1 MRPSIDGTE
10 FGSITIAGE
19 RYEHDIVI
27 RLSGKVKKR
36 KKKLSKAKYGTSHK
50 VSLAEAEDIFD
61 AGAKQLILGA
71 GQSGRVELSD
81 EAEAYFR
88 KHGCSV
94 QLLPTPQAIRAWNAA
109 KGAVI
114 GMFHVTC

>member
-1 MRPSIDGTE
+1 MKPSIGGTE
-10 FGSITIAGE
+10 FGSITISGE
-19 RYEHDIVI
+19 LYEHDVVI

-50 VSLAEAEDIFD
+50 VSLEEAEYVFEV
-61 AGAKQLILGA
+61 GTKRLILGS
-71 GQSGRVELSD
+71 GQSGSVELSD
-81 EAEAYFR
+81 EAAEYFL
-88 KHGCSV
+88 KKGCSV
-94 QLLPTPQAIRAWNAA
+94 QLLPTPQAITAWNAA

>member
-10 FGSITIAGE
+10 FGSITVSGE
-19 RYEHDIVI
+19 LYEHDIII

-50 VSLAEAEDIFD
+50 VSLEEAEHVFEV
-61 AGAKQLILGA
+61 GAKRLILRS
-71 GQSGRVELSD
+71 GQSGSVELSD
-81 EAEAYFR
+81 EAAKYFQ
-88 KHGCSV
+88 KNGCSV
-94 QLLPTPQAIRAWNAA
+94 QVLPTPQAITAWNAA